1 MSILTTIPHDRARYT
16 ERHNLTHASEN
27 IDKFTFIL
35 ASILD
40 VMFLVLVPSQ
50 NGAHYG
56 ARLCGF
62 FFTHHIRN
70 ETT

>member
-16 ERHNLTHASEN
+16 ERHNLTHALEN
-27 IDKFTFIL
+27 IHKFTLLL
-35 ASILD
+35 AAIVE

-56 ARLCGF
+56 ARLCGI
-62 FFTHHIRN
+62 FFTHRIRN
-70 ETT
+70 EST